1 MVPLEVWKKGESPKK
16 KIKIKKKERRE
27 SCFDVTGCPGGDVEQ
42 VDDCEERS

>member
-16 KIKIKKKERRE
+16 KIKKKERRE

-42 VDDCEERS
+42 VDD